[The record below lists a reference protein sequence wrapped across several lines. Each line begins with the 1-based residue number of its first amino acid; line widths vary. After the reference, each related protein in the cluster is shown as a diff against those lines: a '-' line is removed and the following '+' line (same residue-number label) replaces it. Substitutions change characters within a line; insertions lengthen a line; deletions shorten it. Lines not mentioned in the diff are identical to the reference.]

1 MNSYEYIQ
9 EIKRR
14 NGLETDYAV
23 AIKLGWKPNK
33 IYQYRDGQGMD
44 NAAALQ
50 VAEVLDVPVI
60 AVIADMEAQR
70 AKDEVTKNKWIQLA
84 KSTGVA
90 GMVALSLN
98 VAPMMLNQ
106 GISTVSAGEL
116 SGNNIHYTNI
126 LRMLRRRRWLENLF
140 TCMNFAYT
148 HGFNHGRRKNDVQR
162 SFATFATNKI

>member
-14 NGLETDYAV
+14 NGLDTDYAV

-50 VAEVLDVPVI
+50 VAEVLDVPVL

-70 AKDEVTKNKWIQLA
+70 AKDDVTRNKWIQLA

-90 GMVALSLN
+90 GMLALSLN
-98 VAPMMLNQ
+98 VVPMLVNPAV
-106 GISTVSAGEL
+106 STVSAGEL
-116 SGNNIHYTNI
+116 NGNNIHYTNLWI
-126 LRMLRRRRWLENLF
+126 GKKLSRTL
-140 TCMNFAYT
+140 T
-148 HGFNHGRRKNDVQR
+148 RKSV
-162 SFATFATNKI
+162 